1 MSQKFQ
7 VNDKVQTNLAYAKG
21 FGDGVYSPSAL
32 NWLKNLTIVKV
43 LNFMGENETLEDF
56 QQRTSKFSEPIG
68 YICKSK
74 SGKEY
79 ILNQCFLTK

>member
-1 MSQKFQ
+1 
-7 VNDKVQTNLAYAKG
+7 
-21 FGDGVYSPSAL
+21 
-32 NWLKNLTIVKV
+32 
-43 LNFMGENETLEDF
+43 MGENETLEDF

>member
-1 MSQKFQ
+1 MPQKFQ
-7 VNDKVQTNLAYAKG
+7 VNDKVQTNLAYTKG
-21 FGDGVYSPSAL
+21 FDSGICPPSGL
-32 NWLKNLTIVKV
+32 NWLKNLTVVKV